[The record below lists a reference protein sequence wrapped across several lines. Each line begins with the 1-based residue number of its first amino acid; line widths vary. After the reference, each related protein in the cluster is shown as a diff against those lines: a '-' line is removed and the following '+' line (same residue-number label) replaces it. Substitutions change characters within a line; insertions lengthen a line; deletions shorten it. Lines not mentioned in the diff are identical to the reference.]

1 MWKEGL
7 VFSPTLPTALAVL
20 WLLLFSATSLPLW
33 WQRCLLWIK
42 AQNGL
47 QASALD
53 RMLKGM
59 VLPAGMVGAAR
70 VEGKKHPGSSQLPQR
85 LHVFLEFVCPRGW

>member
-1 MWKEGL
+1 MDGL
-7 VFSPTLPTALAVL
+7 VFSPTLPTVLAVL
-20 WLLLFSATSLPLW
+20 WLLLFSATSLALW

-47 QASALD
+47 QASALA

-59 VLPAGMVGAAR
+59 ILPAGIVGTAG
-70 VEGKKHPGSSQLPQR
+70 VEGREHPGSRQLLQR
-85 LHVFLEFVCPRGW
+85 LRVFLELVHSRGW